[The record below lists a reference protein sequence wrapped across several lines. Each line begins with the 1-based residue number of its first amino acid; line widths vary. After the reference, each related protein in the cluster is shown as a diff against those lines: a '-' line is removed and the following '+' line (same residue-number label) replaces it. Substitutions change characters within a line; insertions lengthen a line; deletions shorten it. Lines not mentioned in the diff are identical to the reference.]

1 MTTIVLDTPQKQ
13 ELARLI
19 ALRSAMRMEV
29 KGFRMTN
36 KAPTAYSIL
45 KKGYGFKGNKQ
56 KVLDQLSEILDKIL
70 NNPLIE
76 KGEEYGNN
84 I

>member
-1 MTTIVLDTPQKQ
+1 MSFTVVLDTPEKQ

-45 KKGYGFKGNKQ
+45 KKEYGFKGNKQ
-56 KVLDQLSEILDKIL
+56 KVLDQVSEILDKVL
-70 NNPLIE
+70 EKNNA
-76 KGEEYGNN
+76 NN

>member
-1 MTTIVLDTPQKQ
+1 MTTIVLDTPEKK

-45 KKGYGFKGNKQ
+45 RKEYGFKGSKQ
-56 KVLDQLSEILDKIL
+56 NVLDQVSSILDRVL
-70 NNPLIE
+70 E
-76 KGEEYGNN
+76 KE
-84 I
+84 